1 MPKAKKTDLKAD
13 ILNSPIGSQNLAL
26 SEEEIV
32 LQGIR
37 THNLK
42 DIDLTLPKNKLITIT

>member
-1 MPKAKKTDLKAD
+1 MPKAKKADLKTD
-13 ILNSPIGSQNLAL
+13 ILNSPIGNQNLAL

-32 LQGIR
+32 FQGIR

>member
-1 MPKAKKTDLKAD
+1 MPKAKKTDLKTD
-13 ILNSPIGSQNLAL
+13 ILNSPIESQNLTL

-32 LQGIR
+32 FQGIR

-42 DIDLTLPKNKLITIT
+42 DIDLTLPKNNLITIT

>member
-1 MPKAKKTDLKAD
+1 MAKKKAD
-13 ILNSPIGSQNLAL
+13 LPVFKQD
-26 SEEEIV
+26 EEIV

-42 DIDLTLPKNKLITIT
+42 DIDVVLPKNKLITIT

>member
-1 MPKAKKTDLKAD
+1 MPKASKSKIFPTTKPSTPINPL
-13 ILNSPIGSQNLAL
+13 LN
-26 SEEEIV
+26 EEEIV
-32 LQGIR
+32 FQGIR